1 VHAYYVVFF
10 TNAKT
15 PDDVIYKITKA
26 VHDNKADMAAVFPA
40 LNRFH
45 PEQMAK
51 KYKVLQYH
59 PGAIKYFT
67 EKGMWPPKIG
77 SGTGLPR
84 RNGGGRSARRTG
96 SRDRMDAWAS

>member
-1 VHAYYVVFF
+1 MQAYDVVFF

-26 VHDNKADMAAVFPA
+26 VYENKKDMAAVFPA

-45 PEQMAK
+45 PETMAK

-59 PGAIKYFT
+59 PGAIKFFQ
-67 EKGMWPPKIG
+67 EKGMWPPKAG
-77 SGTGLPR
+77 S
-84 RNGGGRSARRTG
+84 
-96 SRDRMDAWAS
+96 